1 MTCCTSNMQGKVIFL
16 SAKTLCLN
24 LCVSLCLLFSA
35 LAFLMGVPDW
45 LMFSFESL
53 IGWCCVQHYC
63 YRWSQQFQVLAFFS
77 KFPLINQDPRDYDQ
91 TINTFTLIQFWA
103 TVSAQ
108 YQKYWIILVRVISLL
123 RVNWSDF
130 ECFQF
135 FWQWRQFP
143 EFWLM
148 LLLLLRKK

>member
-1 MTCCTSNMQGKVIFL
+1 MTCCTSNTQGKVIFL

-91 TINTFTLIQFWA
+91 TINTFTLIQFLSHSFCA
-103 TVSAQ
+103 VPKILNHTSTCHKPSACELEWFWMFPIFLAMEAIS
-108 YQKYWIILVRVISLL
+108 WILIDVAFITS
-123 RVNWSDF
+123 
-130 ECFQF
+130 
-135 FWQWRQFP
+135 
-143 EFWLM
+143 
-148 LLLLLRKK
+148 